1 MGHCSS
7 QPQSQWTK
15 TTCENQGRVLSP
27 PLDVSFS
34 PRENKSLP
42 LWNGHELTIL

>member
-15 TTCENQGRVLSP
+15 KTYENQGRVLSP
-27 PLDVSFS
+27 PLDISFS
-34 PRENKSLP
+34 P
-42 LWNGHELTIL
+42 